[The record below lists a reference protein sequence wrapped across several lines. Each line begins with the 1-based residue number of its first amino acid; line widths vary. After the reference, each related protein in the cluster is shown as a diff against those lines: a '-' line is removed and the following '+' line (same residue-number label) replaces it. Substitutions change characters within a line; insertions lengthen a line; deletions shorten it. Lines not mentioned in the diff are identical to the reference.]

1 MGTRKMARAGV
12 VAAFVVVALACF
24 TTAEQEVVGLG
35 DDALQIEAL
44 PKTVGGYS
52 IADLKAAVHA
62 AVTKAVK
69 LKKAGKLN
77 VAAKPKSVTK
87 SKRSG
92 TKRLSKKR
100 AVKRAK
106 AVAKTI
112 KKQVKK
118 GAKISKRQAKKMV
131 VKAVKKEAKSVK
143 KKMQVRKA
151 AGRPAPRK
159 TNVKAKAKAKAKAM
173 AKKLVMKVKKAKPS
187 TKRAA

>member
-100 AVKRAK
+100 AVKRVKAAAKATAK

-118 GAKISKRQAKKMV
+118 GAKISKRQ
-131 VKAVKKEAKSVK
+131 
-143 KKMQVRKA
+143 
-151 AGRPAPRK
+151 
-159 TNVKAKAKAKAKAM
+159 
-173 AKKLVMKVKKAKPS
+173 
-187 TKRAA
+187 